1 MKKIFFLFLVVFT
14 IKLSF
19 AEENFNNTMSIG
31 IFDSKNRI
39 RILRPCLITEE
50 KTVEATLQ
58 DKIDQMDYLLE
69 TQEIIDKTTQN
80 NTLSETTNTP
90 TKKIYSNYINEH
102 NSTLFYD
109 VYNKVIDN
117 LDILNLFFTDYD
129 YNSCSNIMNFNADS
143 KFNDIS
149 DYIFSEELEENYD
162 YVVSADIQIVDEYK
176 IKFEV
181 FVWDLID
188 KRFLGGKYYIIDVIT
203 SNTNKIANLMSDFI
217 FQTITGESGGLFDS
231 KIMYI
236 AETGN
241 VKNRKKQVAIMNFDG
256 SKNTKIT
263 HGNNMKLTPI
273 FSKYNKDEIF
283 YLEYLIDGAY
293 IIKHN
298 LHTNQMSKISTDK
311 LTMTSAATFN
321 PNGKNQLIVSG
332 SEDGGGTN
340 LYLFDLDNKVNKKIT
355 KNKNINTSAS
365 FNPDGT
371 EIVYVSDKSGA
382 RRIYKK
388 SINEN
393 KDEQISSGSG
403 IHDKPSWSPDGR
415 LIAFIKIIKG
425 KFGLYVMTHTG
436 DGERLLTSGYLIEGV
451 KWSPNSRYVIYTK
464 QVAPFGKGS
473 IPKIYVMDILTR
485 HEYQLKT
492 PENEGASDPDWI
504 INE

>member
-1 MKKIFFLFLVVFT
+1 MKKIFCLLFIVFT
-14 IKLSF
+14 IKTSI
-19 AEENFNNTMSIG
+19 AEEFFNNTISVG
-31 IFDSKNRI
+31 LFDSKNRI
-39 RILRPCLITEE
+39 KILRPCLITEE
-50 KTVEATLQ
+50 QTVESTLQ
-58 DKIDQMDYLLE
+58 DKIEQTNSLLNDSTTSE
-69 TQEIIDKTTQN
+69 NVDSVENNQNITTKTV
-80 NTLSETTNTP
+80 
-90 TKKIYSNYINEH
+90 YSNYINEH

-109 VYNKVIDN
+109 VYSKIINN
-117 LDILNLFFTDYD
+117 LDILNLFFVDYD
-129 YNSCSNIMNFNADS
+129 YNSCSTIMVYGEKNN
-143 KFNDIS
+143 FNDIS
-149 DYIFSEELEENYD
+149 DYIFSKELEEEYD
-162 YVVSADIQIVDEYK
+162 YVVSGDIHIINEHE

-188 KRFLGGKYYIIDVIT
+188 QRFLGGKYYIIDVIT
-203 SNTNKIANLMSDFI
+203 SSVDKIANLVSDFI
-217 FQTITGESGGLFDS
+217 FQTTTGETGGLFDS
-231 KIMYI
+231 KIIYI
-236 AETGN
+236 SETGG
-241 VKNRKKQVAIMNFDG
+241 VKNRKKQVSIMNFDG

-263 HGNNMKLTPI
+263 NGNNMKLTPI

-283 YLEYLIDGAY
+283 YLEYLTDGAY

-298 LHTNQMSKISTDK
+298 LKTNQMSKISTNK

-332 SEDGGGTN
+332 SEEDCGTN
-340 LYLFDLDNKVNKKIT
+340 LYLFDLDNKLNKKIT

-388 SINEN
+388 NINNN
-393 KDEQISSGSG
+393 KEEQISSGSG

-415 LIAFIKIIKG
+415 LVAFIKITKG

-436 DGERLLTSGYLIEGV
+436 DGERLLASGYLIEGV
-451 KWSPNSRYVIYTK
+451 KWSPNSRYLIYTK
-464 QVAPFGKGS
+464 QTSPFGKGS
-473 IPKIYVMDILTR
+473 IPKIYIMDILTR